1 VKESFTRLAIVNR
14 GEAAMRLVHAA
25 RELNEERERQ
35 LHLIALYTEPEA
47 QAMFV
52 RRSDEGYCLGPAT
65 YTAPDGSRRAGYL
78 DYDALERALRE
89 TGAEAA
95 WVGWGFVAEHPAFA
109 ELCERLGVVF
119 VGPSSETM
127 RLLGDKIR
135 SKQLAEAAGVPVAP
149 WSGGPVDTLEEA
161 AGHAK
166 AIGYPLMI
174 KATAGGGG
182 RGIRRVDGPNEL
194 ALAFERARAEAE
206 QAFGDPT
213 VLIERLI
220 TAARHVEVQAIADGA
235 GAAWAVGVRDC
246 SLQRRHQ
253 KVIEES
259 ASTALTPEQEEQ
271 AKEAGRRL
279 VLDAGYRGAATVE
292 FLYEPAEQRLS
303 FMEVNARLQ
312 VEHPVT
318 EMTTGLDLVKLQLHV
333 ASGGRLEGDPPPA
346 AGHAVEARL
355 NAEDPAMDFAPS
367 PGRVE
372 LLNLPSGPGLRVDRG
387 MEAGDEIPPDFDS
400 MIAKLIAHGR
410 DRDEAIA
417 RLRRALRETTVL
429 IEDGSTNRGFLL
441 QLLDHP
447 DVLAGR
453 VDTTWLD
460 RHWVKA
466 GAGRPAHADVAL
478 LQAVLELAEAEEA
491 ADRSRFYAY
500 ARRGRPEARAEVGHT
515 IDLAYDGQSYRLRV
529 FQLAPGRF
537 GVTVDGSDVEVEVER
552 LSDHERR
559 LAAGGRSHRT
569 VISEQGTHLLVEVD
583 GAPHRVAHDEG
594 GIVRSHAPGVVVS
607 IPVAEGEDVEA
618 GAVVAVLE
626 SMKMESSLTAPRA
639 GRVRRVL
646 VGPNTQVGARAP
658 LVQIDELGD
667 GEAPK
672 DGERVEFA
680 PGPADLPQAPLRCVE
695 NLRRLEWLILG
706 YDVSAADVTR
716 VIADLHGECADLS
729 CSPELIP
736 GEHRLLRQF
745 ADLRA
750 LTRPRHEED
759 PEGELLRS
767 PQEYLHAFL
776 RSLDAESEGL
786 PERFVAL
793 LRRSLAHYGIAAL
806 DRTPALEEA
815 CYRIAL
821 SQQRIAA
828 QRAAV
833 TAILDRRLDVAD
845 DLAGNVPADF
855 REVLDHLET
864 TMEGRDQVLADL
876 ARQVRY
882 RYYDEPVIAQAR
894 EATYSE
900 MAEHLAVLASAPDAP
915 ERAERIRTLVACP
928 QALAPMLSA
937 RMRAAD
943 PALRQA
949 LLETMTRR
957 YYRTGALSPFHETS
971 VEGVDFLCSE
981 LERDGD
987 TRRLA
992 TAFVELEAAEPAARA
1007 LGELAVGGNP
1017 RVRLVADF
1025 YAAHPEPALPREE
1038 LRSRLHE
1045 AIEEA
1050 SLPAQVEQVV
1060 FAVAESA
1067 RGRGMSAIDF
1077 ATFRRATEGGFREDA
1092 SMRGLHPMMAERLRL
1107 WRLAEF
1113 DLAQLGSAED
1123 VYLYHGVSR
1132 ENPKDERL
1140 FGVAEVR
1147 DLTPIRDDAGRLQG
1161 LPEMERVLVEALEA
1175 MRAFQ
1180 GPRDPRRRLL
1190 WNRVLLYAWPTIEF
1204 AAEEIRGV
1212 IDRYARATG
1221 GLGIEMV
1228 ELRGAMREEDGGE
1241 RERELRFFS
1250 PTGRGVVVEVDDPPT
1265 HPLQPLDEGARRV
1278 VQARRRGTV
1287 HPAELIKLLA
1297 PARGEDRHGG
1307 GRPPGDFLEHDLDA
1321 DGRLAPVSRGP
1332 ALNEASVVVGLVRN
1346 HTERYPEGMQRVAL
1360 LSDPTRALGSLAE
1373 PECTRIIAALD
1384 LAEELGVPVEWFA
1397 LSAGAMIAMDS
1408 GTENMDWIAAVLRRI
1423 IEFTQ
1428 RGNELNVVVTG
1439 INVGAQPYWNA
1450 EATML
1455 MHTRGILVMTPES
1468 AMVLTGKQALDYSG
1482 GVSAEDNFG
1491 IGGYERIMGPN
1502 GQAQYWAPD
1511 LAGACRVLLSHY
1523 EHTYVAPGER
1533 FPRRAE
1539 TTDPSERDV
1548 RGSPHSAPGSDLRE
1562 VGEIFSDDTNP
1573 GRKKPFDIR
1582 SVMRATV
1589 DRDRPPLERWAGWR
1603 EADNAVVWDA
1613 HLGGW
1618 PVSVLGVESRPLP
1631 RHGPLPADGPEQWTP
1646 GTLFPQSSRKIARAI
1661 NAASGRRPV
1670 VVLANLAGFD
1680 GSPESMAHWQLEYGA
1695 EIGRAVV
1702 NFRGP
1707 IVFCVVS
1714 RYHGGAFVVF
1724 SQRLNDDLEAVALEG
1739 SHASVIGGAP
1749 AAAVVFAQEVRRRA
1763 TQDARIAELDQRI
1776 DAAEGAERQRLRAE
1790 RAVAWSEV
1798 HAQELGALAAEFD
1811 STHSVERAL
1820 RMGSVSRIIA
1830 PASLRPFL
1838 IDAVERGIRRTLKRE
1853 DAGHVLAGLADP
1865 FVR

>member
-1 VKESFTRLAIVNR
+1 
-14 GEAAMRLVHAA
+14 M
-25 RELNEERERQ
+25 
-35 LHLIALYTEPEA
+35 
-47 QAMFV
+47 
-52 RRSDEGYCLGPAT
+52 
-65 YTAPDGSRRAGYL
+65 
-78 DYDALERALRE
+78 
-89 TGAEAA
+89 
-95 WVGWGFVAEHPAFA
+95 
-109 ELCERLGVVF
+109 
-119 VGPSSETM
+119 
-127 RLLGDKIR
+127 
-135 SKQLAEAAGVPVAP
+135 
-149 WSGGPVDTLEEA
+149 
-161 AGHAK
+161 
-166 AIGYPLMI
+166 
-174 KATAGGGG
+174 
-182 RGIRRVDGPNEL
+182 
-194 ALAFERARAEAE
+194 
-206 QAFGDPT
+206 
-213 VLIERLI
+213 
-220 TAARHVEVQAIADGA
+220 
-235 GAAWAVGVRDC
+235 
-246 SLQRRHQ
+246 
-253 KVIEES
+253 
-259 ASTALTPEQEEQ
+259 
-271 AKEAGRRL
+271 
-279 VLDAGYRGAATVE
+279 
-292 FLYEPAEQRLS
+292 
-303 FMEVNARLQ
+303 
-312 VEHPVT
+312 
-318 EMTTGLDLVKLQLHV
+318 
-333 ASGGRLEGDPPPA
+333 
-346 AGHAVEARL
+346 
-355 NAEDPAMDFAPS
+355 
-367 PGRVE
+367 
-372 LLNLPSGPGLRVDRG
+372 
-387 MEAGDEIPPDFDS
+387 
-400 MIAKLIAHGR
+400 
-410 DRDEAIA
+410 
-417 RLRRALRETTVL
+417 
-429 IEDGSTNRGFLL
+429 
-441 QLLDHP
+441 
-447 DVLAGR
+447 
-453 VDTTWLD
+453 
-460 RHWVKA
+460 
-466 GAGRPAHADVAL
+466 
-478 LQAVLELAEAEEA
+478 
-491 ADRSRFYAY
+491 
-500 ARRGRPEARAEVGHT
+500 
-515 IDLAYDGQSYRLRV
+515 
-529 FQLAPGRF
+529 
-537 GVTVDGSDVEVEVER
+537 
-552 LSDHERR
+552 
-559 LAAGGRSHRT
+559 
-569 VISEQGTHLLVEVD
+569 
-583 GAPHRVAHDEG
+583 
-594 GIVRSHAPGVVVS
+594 
-607 IPVAEGEDVEA
+607 
-618 GAVVAVLE
+618 
-626 SMKMESSLTAPRA
+626 
-639 GRVRRVL
+639 
-646 VGPNTQVGARAP
+646 
-658 LVQIDELGD
+658 
-667 GEAPK
+667 
-672 DGERVEFA
+672 
-680 PGPADLPQAPLRCVE
+680 
-695 NLRRLEWLILG
+695 
-706 YDVSAADVTR
+706 
-716 VIADLHGECADLS
+716 
-729 CSPELIP
+729 
-736 GEHRLLRQF
+736 
-745 ADLRA
+745 
-750 LTRPRHEED
+750 
-759 PEGELLRS
+759 
-767 PQEYLHAFL
+767 
-776 RSLDAESEGL
+776 
-786 PERFVAL
+786 
-793 LRRSLAHYGIAAL
+793 
-806 DRTPALEEA
+806 
-815 CYRIAL
+815 
-821 SQQRIAA
+821 
-828 QRAAV
+828 
-833 TAILDRRLDVAD
+833 
-845 DLAGNVPADF
+845 
-855 REVLDHLET
+855 REV
-864 TMEGRDQVLADL
+864 
-876 ARQVRY
+876 
-882 RYYDEPVIAQAR
+882 
-894 EATYSE
+894 
-900 MAEHLAVLASAPDAP
+900 
-915 ERAERIRTLVACP
+915 
-928 QALAPMLSA
+928 
-937 RMRAAD
+937 
-943 PALRQA
+943 
-949 LLETMTRR
+949 
-957 YYRTGALSPFHETS
+957 
-971 VEGVDFLCSE
+971 
-981 LERDGD
+981 
-987 TRRLA
+987 
-992 TAFVELEAAEPAARA
+992 
-1007 LGELAVGGNP
+1007 
-1017 RVRLVADF
+1017 
-1025 YAAHPEPALPREE
+1025 
-1038 LRSRLHE
+1038 
-1045 AIEEA
+1045 
-1050 SLPAQVEQVV
+1050 
-1060 FAVAESA
+1060 
-1067 RGRGMSAIDF
+1067 
-1077 ATFRRATEGGFREDA
+1077 
-1092 SMRGLHPMMAERLRL
+1092 
-1107 WRLAEF
+1107 
-1113 DLAQLGSAED
+1113 
-1123 VYLYHGVSR
+1123 
-1132 ENPKDERL
+1132 
-1140 FGVAEVR
+1140 
-1147 DLTPIRDDAGRLQG
+1147 
-1161 LPEMERVLVEALEA
+1161 
-1175 MRAFQ
+1175 
-1180 GPRDPRRRLL
+1180 
-1190 WNRVLLYAWPTIEF
+1190 
-1204 AAEEIRGV
+1204 
-1212 IDRYARATG
+1212 
-1221 GLGIEMV
+1221 
-1228 ELRGAMREEDGGE
+1228 DGGE

>member
-1 VKESFTRLAIVNR
+1 MVPDRPFTRLAIVNR

-25 RELNEERERQ
+25 RELNEARDEQ

-52 RRSDEGYCLGPAT
+52 RHADEGCCIGPAT
-65 YTAPDGSRRAGYL
+65 YTAADGSHRAGYL
-78 DYDALERALRE
+78 DYEALERALRE
-89 TGAEAA
+89 TRAEAA
-95 WVGWGFVAEHPAFA
+95 WVGWGFVAEHPSFA
-109 ELCERLGVVF
+109 ELCERLGIVF

-127 RLLGDKIR
+127 RLLADKIR
-135 SKQLAEAAGVPVAP
+135 SKQLAETAGVPVAP
-149 WSGGPVDTLEEA
+149 WSGGPVETLDEA
-161 AGHAK
+161 VRHAE

-174 KATAGGGG
+174 KAAAGGGG
-182 RGIRRVDGPNEL
+182 RGIRRVDRASEL
-194 ALAFERARAEAE
+194 ARAFERARAEAE
-206 QAFGDPT
+206 QVFGDPT
-213 VLIERLI
+213 VLMERLVP
-220 TAARHVEVQAIADGA
+220 AARHVEVQAIADGA
-235 GAAWAVGVRDC
+235 GGAWAVGVRDC

-259 ASTALTPEQEEQ
+259 ASTALTREQEEE
-271 AKEAGRRL
+271 AKKAARRL
-279 VLDAGYRGAATVE
+279 VLEAGYRGAATVE
-292 FLYEPAEQRLS
+292 FLYEPAARRFS
-303 FMEVNARLQ
+303 FMEVNTRLQ

-318 EMTTGLDLVKLQLHV
+318 EMTTGLDLVKMQLQI
-333 ASGGRLEGDPPPA
+333 AFGGRLEGDPPPE
-346 AGHAVEARL
+346 AGHAIEARL
-355 NAEDPAMDFAPS
+355 YAEDPAMDFAPA

-372 LLNLPSGPGLRVDRG
+372 LLTLPSGPGVRVDRG
-387 MEAGDEIPPDFDS
+387 VETGDEIPPDFDS
-400 MIAKLIAHGR
+400 MIAKVIALGR
-410 DRDEAIA
+410 DRDEALA
-417 RLRRALRETTVL
+417 RLRCALRDTTAL
-429 IEDGSTNRGFLL
+429 IEDGTTNRGFLL
-441 QLLDHP
+441 ELLEHP
-447 DVLAGR
+447 DVVAGR

-460 RHWVKA
+460 RHQI
-466 GAGRPAHADVAL
+466 GAGVDRPAHADVAL
-478 LQAVLELAEAEEA
+478 LQAAIELAEAEDA

-500 ARRGRPEARAEVGHT
+500 ARRGRPQARDEVGRAV
-515 IDLAYDGQSYRLRV
+515 DLAYKGQSYRFRV
-529 FQLAPGRF
+529 LQVAPGRW
-537 GVTVDGSDVEVEVER
+537 GVTVGGATLEVEVER
-552 LSDHERR
+552 LGDHERR
-559 LAAGGRSHRT
+559 LATGGRSHRT
-569 VISEQGTHLLVEVD
+569 VVSEQGNHMLVEVD
-583 GAPHRVAHDEG
+583 GVPHRVSHDEG

-607 IPVAEGEDVEA
+607 IPVAEGDEVGA
-618 GAVVAVLE
+618 GEVVAVLE

-658 LVQIDELGD
+658 LVQIDELEAEHGQD
-667 GEAPK
+667 G
-672 DGERVEFA
+672 GERIEFGSDRA
-680 PGPADLPQAPLRCVE
+680 EPPETPERCEE
-695 NLRRLEWLILG
+695 NLRRLEWLVLG
-706 YDVSAADVTR
+706 YDVTDADVKR
-716 VIADLHGECADLS
+716 IIADLHGACSDLS
-729 CSPELIP
+729 CSPKLIP
-736 GEHRLLRQF
+736 GEHRLLRLF

-759 PEGELLRS
+759 PEGELLHS

-793 LRRSLAHYGIAAL
+793 LARTLAHYGVAGL

-821 SQQRIAA
+821 SQQRVAA
-828 QRAAV
+828 QRSAIA
-833 TAILDRRLDVAD
+833 AILDRRLELAD
-845 DLAGNVPADF
+845 DLAGNVPGDF

-876 ARQVRY
+876 AREVRY
-882 RYYDEPVIAQAR
+882 RYFDEPVIAAGR
-894 EATYSE
+894 DATYAE
-900 MAEHLAVLASAPDAP
+900 MASHLTALASAPDAP
-915 ERAERIRTLVACP
+915 ERADRIRALVDCP
-928 QALAPMLSA
+928 QPLAPLLSS
-937 RMRAAD
+937 RIRGAD
-943 PALRQA
+943 PALRRA
-949 LLETMTRR
+949 LLETMARR
-957 YYRTGALSPFHETS
+957 YHRVGELSPFREAGAG
-971 VEGVDFLCSE
+971 GVSFLCSD
-981 LERDGD
+981 LEREGE

-992 TAFVELEAAEPAARA
+992 TAFVELDQAGAATRA
-1007 LGELAVGGNP
+1007 LAALARGAGETVQ
-1017 RVRLVADF
+1017 LVADF
-1025 YAAHPEPALPREE
+1025 YAAHPEPALPHDE
-1038 LRSRLHE
+1038 LRARLRG
-1045 AIEEA
+1045 AIEAA
-1050 SLPAQVEQVV
+1050 SLPKRVERVV
-1060 FAVAESA
+1060 FAVAEPA
-1067 RGRGMSAIDF
+1067 RGRGMSAVDF
-1077 ATFRRATEGGFREDA
+1077 ATFRRAAEGGFTEDD
-1092 SMRGLHPMMAERLRL
+1092 SLWGLHPMMAERLRL

-1113 DLAQLGSAED
+1113 ELTRLPSAED
-1123 VYLYHGVSR
+1123 VHLYHGVAR
-1132 ENPKDERL
+1132 ANPKDERL
-1140 FGVAEVR
+1140 FALAEVR
-1147 DLTPIRDDAGRLQG
+1147 DLTPVHDETGRLHG
-1161 LPEMERVLVEALEA
+1161 LPELERVLAEALEA

-1180 GPRDPRRRLL
+1180 APREPRRRLL
-1190 WNRVLLYAWPTIEF
+1190 WNRVLLYAWPTVEF
-1204 AAEEIRGV
+1204 AAEDVRVVVE
-1212 IDRYARATG
+1212 RYARATG
-1221 GLGIEMV
+1221 GLGIEIV
-1228 ELRGAMREEDGGE
+1228 ELRGMMRMEDGAA
-1241 RERELRFFS
+1241 RERELRFLS
-1250 PTGRGVVVEVDDPPT
+1250 PTGHGVTVEADDPRSY
-1265 HPLQPLDEGARRV
+1265 PLEPLDEGARRI
-1278 VQARRRGTV
+1278 VQSRRRGTV
-1287 HPAELIKLLA
+1287 HPAELVKLLA
-1297 PARGEDRHGG
+1297 GA
-1307 GRPPGDFLEHDLDA
+1307 FVEHDLDA

-1346 HTERYPEGMQRVAL
+1346 PTERYPEGMLRVAL

-1384 LAEELGVPVEWFA
+1384 LAEDLGVPVEWFA
-1397 LSAGAMIAMDS
+1397 LSAGAKIAMDS

-1428 RGNELNVVVTG
+1428 RGGELNVVVTG

-1511 LAGACRVLLSHY
+1511 LAAACRVLLSHY

-1539 TTDPSERDV
+1539 TSDPSERDV

-1589 DRDRPPLERWAGWR
+1589 DRDHSPLERWAGWR
-1603 EADNAVVWDA
+1603 EAHNAVVWDA

-1618 PVSVLGVESRPLP
+1618 PVSVLGIESRPLP
-1631 RHGPLPADGPEQWTP
+1631 RHGPLPADGPEQWTS
-1646 GTLFPQSSRKIARAI
+1646 GTLFPQSSRKIARAV

-1670 VVLANLAGFD
+1670 VVVANLAGFD
-1680 GSPESMAHWQLEYGA
+1680 GSPESMARWQLEYGA

-1749 AAAVVFAQEVRRRA
+1749 AAAVVFAQEVKRRT
-1763 TQDARIAELDQRI
+1763 TQDSRIAELDQRI
-1776 DAAEGAERQRLRAE
+1776 EAAEGAERQRLRAE
-1790 RAVAWSEV
+1790 RAAAWSEV
-1798 HAQELGALAAEFD
+1798 HAQRLGELAAEFD
-1811 STHSVERAL
+1811 SIHSVERAL

-1838 IDAVERGIRRTLKRE
+1838 IDAVERGIRRTLERA
-1853 DAGHVLAGLADP
+1853 DAGHDLAGLADP
-1865 FVR
+1865 FAR